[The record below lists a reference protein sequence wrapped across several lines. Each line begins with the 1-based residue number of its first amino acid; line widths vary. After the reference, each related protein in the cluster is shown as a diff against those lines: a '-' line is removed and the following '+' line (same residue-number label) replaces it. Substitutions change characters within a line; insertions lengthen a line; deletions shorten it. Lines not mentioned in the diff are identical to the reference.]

1 MKTLEQ
7 RKFEASYRQQEI
19 ARKSKKL
26 GVLRSGKVNTSFS
39 LLDSNELYQRGFCLV
54 TNSKDSLSEKR
65 LNKNEI
71 VIDIRKK

>member
-7 RKFEASYRQQEI
+7 RRFEALHRQKEI
-19 ARKSKKL
+19 ARKSKNL
-26 GVLRSGKVNTSFS
+26 GILQSGKVNTSFS

-54 TNSKDSLSEKR
+54 TNSKDSISEKR